1 MDVLPI
7 YSHEIYLKAAYISH
21 EHIQSGLVLQFTV
34 AYFGKH
40 QRNNSIDLSSC
51 KKTACKCSLVY
62 CFTRSTFQKIIGKKM
77 SPVGTHKAIAR
88 VFSSN

>member
-1 MDVLPI
+1 MDILPI

-21 EHIQSGLVLQFTV
+21 EHLQSGLVLQFIV

-40 QRNNSIDLSSC
+40 QRNNSIDLTSC
-51 KKTACKCSLVY
+51 KKTTCTCILVY
-62 CFTRSTFQKIIGKKM
+62 SFTRSTFQIIKGKKM
-77 SPVGTHKAIAR
+77 SPVGAHKAIAR